1 MSGPDRELAVVAP
14 ELFVP
19 DVEAAVRFYV
29 ERLGF
34 TLLRQ
39 EGQGAAATFAV
50 VALGPATILIAHDS
64 HYGAMGGTLDG
75 ARGVGLDVR
84 IMVPDVDAVER
95 LARANDVAIVYAIA
109 NRYYGLRD
117 FVVRD
122 PHGYR
127 IRFAS
132 PT

>member
-1 MSGPDRELAVVAP
+1 MSDPDRELTSVAP
-14 ELFVP
+14 ELFIP

-39 EGQGAAATFAV
+39 EGQGADATFAV
-50 VALGPATILIAHDS
+50 VALGPATVLLAHDS
-64 HYGAMGGTLDG
+64 HYGAMGGTLSDP
-75 ARGVGLDVR
+75 RGIGLDVR
-84 IMVPDVDAVER
+84 IMVPDVDAIER
-95 LARANDVAIVYAIA
+95 RARANDVPIVHPIA
-109 NRYYGLRD
+109 DRYYALRD
-117 FVVRD
+117 FIVRD

-132 PT
+132 PS

>member
-1 MSGPDRELAVVAP
+1 MSDPDRELTPVAP

-64 HYGAMGGTLDG
+64 HYGAMGGTPAG

-84 IMVPDVDAVER
+84 IMVPDVDGVER
-95 LARANDVAIVYAIA
+95 QARANGVPVVHAIA

-117 FVVRD
+117 FIVRD
-122 PHGYR
+122 PYGYR
-127 IRFAS
+127 LRFAS
-132 PT
+132 PS